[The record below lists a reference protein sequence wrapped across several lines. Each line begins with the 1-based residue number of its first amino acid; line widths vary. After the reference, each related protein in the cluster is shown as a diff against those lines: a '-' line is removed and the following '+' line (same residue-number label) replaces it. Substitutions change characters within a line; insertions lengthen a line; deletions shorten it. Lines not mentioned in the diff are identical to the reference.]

1 MIKYDATLFS
11 IVRLGSYGHII
22 ILQAESQIVLI
33 SDLKIWKKNIRF
45 VLKSFRVEY
54 RRITIHVY
62 AV

>member
-1 MIKYDATLFS
+1 MILLFS
-11 IVRLGSYGHII
+11 IVGLGSYGHII

>member
-1 MIKYDATLFS
+1 MILLFS
-11 IVRLGSYGHII
+11 IVGLGSYGHII

-33 SDLKIWKKNIRF
+33 SDLKIWKHILF